1 MKAGPDRIA
10 VHFDGEGAGVG
21 ELAWGQQEAWMSIR
35 RLGSWMP
42 LGGVKPLAPGTTVED
57 VAAEL
62 RYLMSRF
69 QVLRS
74 QVRLSAGQRPAQE
87 VFAHGEIDLDLVDA
101 DGEDP
106 AEAAARVRRRYAETA
121 LDLEAEWPIRMAVVL
136 DRGRPTHM
144 IALISHFAVDAHGA
158 QVMLD
163 DVAARTTTPVTGTS
177 PLEQAAWQQS
187 GAGQRQNESALRYY
201 ESVLRSIGP
210 SRFPAQPAQTEPKIW
225 NGEFTSRALPKA
237 VARITA
243 GTGFDAATS
252 LLALFAVAQARVTR
266 VNPVVLRPMV
276 GNRFRRGLADVVC
289 SLTQAGLCVLDVAD
303 APFEDVLARVKRTTM
318 TAYKHAYHNPFD
330 LEELLTRVSRERGVD
345 INIACFYNNR
355 RGESPTASAAAAPAA
370 TTATTEAAPTV
381 EQMRKVLPDS
391 VFRGAVTGQKP
402 MRRTFARVEPDVADA
417 MRLSIL
423 LDTGL
428 LSPADGQAWL
438 QEIEA
443 VAVQAAGRV

>member
-1 MKAGPDRIA
+1 MGAGPDRIA
-10 VHFDGEGAGVG
+10 VCFDGEGEGVG

-42 LGGVKPLAPGTTVED
+42 LGGVKPLTPGTTVED

-74 QVRLSAGQRPAQE
+74 RVRLDAEQHPTQE
-87 VFAHGEIDLDLVDA
+87 VFAQGEVGLDLVDA

-106 AEAAARVRRRYAETA
+106 AEAAARVRRHYAETT
-121 LDLEAEWPIRMAVVL
+121 LDLAAEWPIRMGVVL

-158 QVMLD
+158 QVMLG
-163 DVAARTTTPVTGTS
+163 DVAARTTTPVAGTS

-187 GAGQRQNESALRYY
+187 AAGRRQNHAALRYH
-201 ESVLRSIGP
+201 ESVLRSIAP
-210 SRFPAQPAQTEPKIW
+210 NRFPAQPGQTEPKVW
-225 NGEFTSRALPKA
+225 NGEFTSRALPRA

-243 GTGFDAATS
+243 LTGFDAATS
-252 LLALFAVAQARVTR
+252 SLALFAVAQARVTG

-276 GNRFRRGLADVVC
+276 GNRFRRGLSEVVC
-289 SLTQAGLCVLDVAD
+289 SATQAGLCVLDVAD
-303 APFEDVLARVKRTTM
+303 APFEEVLARVERATM

-330 LEELLTRVSRERGVD
+330 LEELVTRVSRERGVD
-345 INIACFYNNR
+345 IDIACFFNNR
-355 RGESPTASAAAAPAA
+355 RGESPTAAA
-370 TTATTEAAPTV
+370 TAEAVPAV
-381 EQMRKVLPDS
+381 GEMREVLPDS
-391 VFRGAVTGQKP
+391 VFRGTVTGQKP

-423 LDTGL
+423 LDTGV
-428 LSPADGQAWL
+428 LSSADGQAWL

-443 VAVQAAGRV
+443 VAVEAASRV